1 MEIVSYRLVKERHAQ
16 TAFDGEG
23 ARLFGG
29 RWNSRGIPLV
39 YTSESL
45 ALCCLEIF
53 VHLPSYNLLN
63 DYVYIQASFDDE
75 LVEDAQLFD
84 GWDERPVSKVSQA
97 IGDQW
102 ASKKQSPV
110 LRVPSVIVP
119 ESNNYLIDVSH
130 PDVGKIKTSDPRPLS
145 FDPRIKKE

>member
-1 MEIVSYRLVKERHAQ
+1 MEIVSYRLIKEKHAQ

-53 VHLPSYNLLN
+53 VHLPSYDLLS
-63 DYVYIQASFDDE
+63 DYVYFQTIFDDE

-84 GWDERPVSKVSQA
+84 GWDARPVSKISQV

-102 ASKKQSPV
+102 ANKKQSPV
-110 LRVPSVIVP
+110 LRVPSIIVP
-119 ESNNYLIDVSH
+119 ESNNYLIDVSD
-130 PDVGKIKTSDPRPLS
+130 PDVSKIKTSDPLPLR
-145 FDPRIKKE
+145 FDPRLKKE

>member
-1 MEIVSYRLVKERHAQ
+1 M
-16 TAFDGEG
+16 
-23 ARLFGG
+23 
-29 RWNSRGIPLV
+29 
-39 YTSESL
+39 
-45 ALCCLEIF
+45 
-53 VHLPSYNLLN
+53 
-63 DYVYIQASFDDE
+63 YIQTSFDDE

-84 GWDERPVSKVSQA
+84 GWDARPVSKISQV

-130 PDVGKIKTSDPRPLS
+130 PDVRKIKTSDPRPLS
-145 FDPRIKKE
+145 FDPRLKKE